1 MAALQRFLQLEHRR
15 RLRSQ
20 SVYINAH
27 IRTNFTPLDS
37 LSDDA
42 ILRKFRLPRTK
53 ILELFQI
60 VKPHLQRATR
70 RNYALSPEVQLL
82 ATLRYFAVGSFMEVV
97 GDSLGLSKS
106 SVSKTVTTVTP
117 LLLQLMKSILVFP
130 KTPEEIQLANQQFY
144 DIDNIPRVIGII
156 DGTLIPVLSP
166 KVNEHLYICRKGY
179 PAINVQV
186 VCDHQGMFTDIVAKW
201 PGSTHDS
208 FAWANSAICQMAE
221 EGGFGDSWLLG
232 DSGYP
237 LRPYLLTPVQHPA
250 TIAEERFNQAHGRT
264 RSIVERTIG
273 LWKQRFSCI
282 SKSSGGL
289 KLNPTK
295 SCSVIVVTAILH
307 NIAVRENVQLPEEEV
322 GAVGADGE
330 EDAVSDDDDDPLNP
344 HQGRMHPAGAEVR
357 ELLIQN
363 MFGW

>member
-1 MAALQRFLQLEHRR
+1 
-15 RLRSQ
+15 
-20 SVYINAH
+20 
-27 IRTNFTPLDS
+27 
-37 LSDDA
+37 
-42 ILRKFRLPRTK
+42 
-53 ILELFQI
+53 
-60 VKPHLQRATR
+60 
-70 RNYALSPEVQLL
+70 
-82 ATLRYFAVGSFMEVV
+82 MEVV
-97 GDSLGLSKS
+97 GDGLGLSKS

-117 LLLQLMKSILVFP
+117 LLLKLMKSILVFP

-144 DIDNIPRVIGII
+144 DLDNIPRVIGII

-166 KVNEHLYICRKGY
+166 K
-179 PAINVQV
+179 
-186 VCDHQGMFTDIVAKW
+186 GMFTDIVAKW

-208 FAWANSAICQMAE
+208 FAWANSAICQVAE

-273 LWKQRFSCI
+273 LWKQRFRCI
-282 SKSSGGL
+282 SKSSVGL

-322 GAVGADGE
+322 DAVGANGE
-330 EDAVSDDDDDPLNP
+330 EDAVSDDDDDDDDPLNP